1 MTHMESRVG
10 VRELRQNLS
19 RYLERVKAGE
29 SLIVTERGTEVARLT
44 PSGANRSALARLIA
58 ERGATIPQ
66 GDLIAALGP
75 RHRIEGP
82 SAAAVLAEQREERL

>member
-1 MTHMESRVG
+1 MESRVG

-29 SLIVTERGTEVARLT
+29 SLIVTERGTEVARVT
-44 PSGANRSALARLIA
+44 PSGANRDALARLIA

-66 GDLIAALGP
+66 RDLIAGLGP
-75 RHRIEGP
+75 RHRVEGSP
-82 SAAAVLAEQREERL
+82 ATAVLAEQREERL